1 MVGPSLTFGE
11 IEKLSKHKF
20 KKLLSEKTKTA
31 AFMYLKEQQQKQ
43 KNIRDI
49 CYEKLTMQHYFFGRS
64 VEVSKTIFRARGRC
78 LNIKMQQRWKYDDVL
93 CVGCRSKEESGEE
106 ILQCKEFGEI
116 NSELKY
122 DMFFENEEKQIL
134 VGNEMTKRLR
144 ERKKILEKNQ

>member
-1 MVGPSLTFGE
+1 
-11 IEKLSKHKF
+11 
-20 KKLLSEKTKTA
+20 
-31 AFMYLKEQQQKQ
+31 MYLKEQQQKQ

-64 VEVSKTIFRARGRC
+64 VKVFKTIFRARGRC

-116 NSELKY
+116 NSEMKY

-134 VGNEMTKRLR
+134 VGKEMTKRLR
-144 ERKKILEKNQ
+144 ERKKILGKNQ

>member
-1 MVGPSLTFGE
+1 MATLT
-11 IEKLSKHKF
+11 IATSASKV
-20 KKLLSEKTKTA
+20 LVRSSW
-31 AFMYLKEQQQKQ
+31 LKYYR
-43 KNIRDI
+43 NI
-49 CYEKLTMQHYFFGRS
+49 Q
-64 VEVSKTIFRARGRC
+64 
-78 LNIKMQQRWKYDDVL
+78 
-93 CVGCRSKEESGEE
+93 SGEE